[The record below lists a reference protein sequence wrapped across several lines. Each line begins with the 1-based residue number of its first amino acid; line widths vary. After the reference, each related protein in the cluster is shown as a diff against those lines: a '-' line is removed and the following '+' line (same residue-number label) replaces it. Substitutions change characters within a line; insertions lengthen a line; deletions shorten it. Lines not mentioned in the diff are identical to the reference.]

1 MTKSPA
7 YSAGARYERKA
18 LKAYLTRKLN
28 DGKPIRVSDLLEW
41 ISARRERYE
50 KKPGGL

>member
-18 LKAYLTRKLN
+18 LRAYLTRLMN
-28 DGKPIRVSDLLEW
+28 DGKPVRVSDLLEW
-41 ISARRERYE
+41 VNKRRERYE